1 MGLLAIGAA
10 RTAASNLAHPCQI
23 PPESESSLC
32 DIDSVIFV
40 RMTEHLDVVVIGAG
54 LSGIGGAY
62 RLQEANP
69 GITYAVLEGRD
80 SLGGTWDLFRYPG
93 VRSDSDMFTLAYPF
107 RPWTGEKSLSDG
119 ASIRDYIRRTAE
131 ENGIAERIRY
141 GHRVTALRWSSADA
155 RWTITA
161 QTANGPVTLTAS
173 MVYAGTGY
181 YRYGE
186 AYVPDFEGLDEFEG
200 KVLVPQ
206 FWPEDLDYAG
216 KKVVVIGSGA
226 TAVTLVPSM
235 AGTAEHVTML
245 QRSPSYVMSLGG
257 RDKVADAMRRR
268 LPAGLAHRTARV
280 YKAVTTLGFYLFCRA
295 FPKASRRILQ
305 KLAAR
310 QLPDGYPVDVHF
322 APRYDPWD
330 QRLCLV
336 PDGDFFAAVRRGD
349 ASVVTDQVERFTPK
363 GVRLCSGQE
372 LEADIVVSATGLQV
386 AAFDGVEID
395 VDGEHVELGDT
406 VLYRGA
412 MLEGVPNLVYAL
424 GYSNASWTLRAD
436 LTAVFAGRFL
446 RHLRDHGYEY
456 GTPRPASDVG
466 PLRPPMELQ
475 SNYLA
480 RANDRLPKQGSRAPW
495 LVRQNWVLDSR
506 DAKRL
511 SLDEEI
517 EYSVRKP
524 VGVA

>member
-1 MGLLAIGAA
+1 
-10 RTAASNLAHPCQI
+10 
-23 PPESESSLC
+23 
-32 DIDSVIFV
+32 
-40 RMTEHLDVVVIGAG
+40 MTEHLDVVVIGAG
-54 LSGIGGAY
+54 LSGIDGAY
-62 RLQEANP
+62 RILEANP
-69 GITYAVLEGRD
+69 GVTYAVLEGRD

-119 ASIRDYIRRTAE
+119 ASIREYIRQTAE
-131 ENGIAERIRY
+131 ENGIADHIRY
-141 GHRVTALRWSSADA
+141 GHRVTGLSWSSADA
-155 RWTITA
+155 RWTVTA
-161 QTANGPVTLTAS
+161 TTADGPVTLTAS
-173 MVYAGTGY
+173 MIFAGTGY

-186 AYVPDFEGLDEFEG
+186 AFVPDFPGMQDYRGE
-200 KVLVPQ
+200 VVVPQ

-216 KKVVVIGSGA
+216 KKVLVIGSGA

-245 QRSPSYVMSLGG
+245 QRSPSYVMALPG
-257 RDKVADAMRRR
+257 RDKVADALRGR
-268 LPAGLAHRTARV
+268 LPAGLAHRAARV

-310 QLPDGYPVDVHF
+310 QLPEGYPVDVHF

-336 PDGDFFAAVRRGD
+336 PDGDFFGALRRGE
-349 ASVVTDQVERFTPK
+349 ASIVTDQVERFTEK
-363 GVRLCSGQE
+363 GVRLCSGDE
-372 LEADIVVSATGLQV
+372 IEADVVVSATGLQV

-395 VDGEHVELGDT
+395 VDGEPVALGDK

-446 RHLRDHGYEY
+446 RHLRERGYEY
-456 GTPRPASDVG
+456 GTPRPSTDVG
-466 PLRPPMELQ
+466 ELRPPMELK